1 MRTLFRISA
10 VFAAASLLILPARV
24 LAHPGKA
31 KMPMIGVKILSPA
44 PGTVIHANAISVRS
58 TVANWKLSC
67 AWAGKANKQGTG
79 HYHIFLDG
87 ALVNMY
93 CGESARVGLQNVA
106 AGHHSLMVV
115 PADNNHSDMM
125 YMKEAKTV
133 KFTYRPTQPLAP
145 IKPATLGKPS
155 ISITSPANDQTVSG
169 TFRVNISVHNFRLSC
184 ALYGKQNLKGYG
196 HWHLNHDSMMGPMMG
211 MATMLG
217 MGCAHSFQAS
227 TVGLKPGPH
236 TFYAILEDNQHAP
249 LMPDV
254 SAKVTVIV
262 K

>member
-1 MRTLFRISA
+1 MRPLIRISA
-10 VFAAASLLILPARV
+10 VFAATSLLILPARV
-24 LAHPGKA
+24 LAHSGRA
-31 KMPMIGVKILSPA
+31 TMPMIGVKILSPA
-44 PGTVIHANAISVRS
+44 PGTVIHANAISVQS
-58 TVANWKLSC
+58 TFTNWKLNC
-67 AWAGKANKQGTG
+67 ALAGKANKHGIG

-87 ALVNMY
+87 GLVNMF
-93 CGESARVGLQNVA
+93 CGDTASVSLQNSA
-106 AGHHSLMVV
+106 AGLHSLMVV

-133 KFTYRPTQPLAP
+133 KFTYRPTNPLAT
-145 IKPATLGKPS
+145 IKLANLGKPS
-155 ISITSPANDQTVSG
+155 ISITSPANGQTVSG
-169 TFRVNISVHNFRLSC
+169 TFPVTISVQNFRLSC

-217 MGCAHSFQAS
+217 MSCAHSFQAS
-227 TVGLKPGPH
+227 TAGLKPGRH
-236 TFYAILEDNQHAP
+236 TFFAILEDNQHAP

-254 SAKVTVIV
+254 FAKVTVNV